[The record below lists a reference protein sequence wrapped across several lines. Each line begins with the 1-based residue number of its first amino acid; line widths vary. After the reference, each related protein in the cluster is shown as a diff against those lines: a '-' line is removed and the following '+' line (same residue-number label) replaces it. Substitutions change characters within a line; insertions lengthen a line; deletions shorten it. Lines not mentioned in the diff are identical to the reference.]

1 MNQVRKEKAELEKQ
15 IEKEHHD
22 NLELRAKLDAK
33 LSSLSPSTGTSN
45 NGNDHDN
52 MRPNTAYSLD
62 SSTPSL
68 QSDENNNTTQPMQ
81 ME

>member
-22 NLELRAKLDAK
+22 NLELRAKLETN
-33 LSSLSPSTGTSN
+33 LSLLSTSTTGTSN
-45 NGNDHDN
+45 SGNDHHDN
-52 MRPNTAYSLD
+52 TRPNTAYSLD

-68 QSDENNNTTQPMQ
+68 RSDENL
-81 ME
+81 